1 VCRHTR
7 HNAQAMRQTSTS
19 AGISGVGVAFGG
31 LSFYDKALKYFEQK
45 TKFYPS
51 VLTIDKLINI
61 ILKK

>member
-1 VCRHTR
+1 
-7 HNAQAMRQTSTS
+7 MRQTSTS